1 MQTLSPP
8 DPRTS
13 RPVDP
18 LLAQRLASLPKR
30 RGEEPTRV
38 EPKLAVV
45 ERRRPVGKRARPARA
60 SKAAALALSTLT
72 TIGLGAMFAQDAQA
86 NASSVLVVAEP
97 ATTATTATTLAATTA
112 TTAAAATTVATAA
125 GIVADGSYVGDAA
138 SNRWGTVQVQVVYS
152 GGQIT
157 DVQILSYPDGDRK
170 SVSINEGALPTL
182 IGASITAQSADVDT
196 VSGATY
202 TSVSYR
208 ESLQSA
214 IDAALAASV
223 VAG

>member
-13 RPVDP
+13 RPIDP

-38 EPKLAVV
+38 DPKLAVV
-45 ERRRPVGKRARPARA
+45 ERRRPVGKRAKPARA
-60 SKAAALALSTLT
+60 SKAAALALSTVT
-72 TIGLGAMFAQDAQA
+72 TIGMGAMFAQDAQA
-86 NASSVLVVAEP
+86 NTGAVLLVAEP
-97 ATTATTATTLAATTA
+97 ATTATA
-112 TTAAAATTVATAA
+112 ATAA
-125 GIVADGSYVGDAA
+125 PPATVVVADGSYVGDAA
-138 SNRWGTVQVQVVYS
+138 SNRWGVVQVQVVYS
-152 GGQIT
+152 DGQIT

-170 SVSINEGALPTL
+170 SVTINEGALPTL
-182 IGASITAQSADVDT
+182 IGASITTQSADVDT

-202 TSVSYR
+202 SSVSYR

-214 IDAALAASV
+214 IDAALATSEI
-223 VAG
+223 AG